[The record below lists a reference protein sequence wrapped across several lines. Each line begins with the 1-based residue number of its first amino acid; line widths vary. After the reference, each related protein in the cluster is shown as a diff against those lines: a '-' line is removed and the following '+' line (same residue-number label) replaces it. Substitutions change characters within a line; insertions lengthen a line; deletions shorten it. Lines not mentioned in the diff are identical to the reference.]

1 MMYTFSEML
10 GDFETDLGISSLNQ
24 MSEKV
29 ASGIPMR
36 PSVLSLIQLLSE
48 VSTHHVKAI
57 HQGHI
62 DKFIG
67 GLIANN
73 YDMELSKNH
82 MGEYDQYLIA
92 NKVK

>member
-1 MMYTFSEML
+1 
-10 GDFETDLGISSLNQ
+10 

-48 VSTHHVKAI
+48 VSTHHVNRV
-57 HQGHI
+57 HQATI
-62 DKFIG
+62 DRFIG
-67 GLIANN
+67 GLVSNN
-73 YDMELSKNH
+73 YDMELSRDH
-82 MGEYDQYLIA
+82 IGDYDAYLIE